1 MFKFDRPASAWSAW
15 RWFCTANILLFMETA
30 TKWSHGCATV
40 NEVLFDASI
49 APPLAEPMNA
59 DKYSVRKLLQSV
71 ACEPFWRNAGP
82 AERHRAR
89 MSADQVCVI
98 TTLLLLLVLLSSSQ
112 TCMQYDKDI
121 VFLSVCCYN
130 ATLSYLFH
138 FVSCLLEIIQLNLE
152 SPYWRSHRPL

>member
-1 MFKFDRPASAWSAW
+1 MFKFDRPSSAWSAW
-15 RWFCTANILLFMETA
+15 RWFSTANILFMETA

-89 MSADQVCVI
+89 MSADQVCIISHSSSSFSFSCSCSSSFLKRACNTTKTLCSCLCVA
-98 TTLLLLLVLLSSSQ
+98 TTLLCCIYFISSR
-112 TCMQYDKDI
+112 
-121 VFLSVCCYN
+121 VCW
-130 ATLSYLFH
+130 TLS
-138 FVSCLLEIIQLNLE
+138 N
-152 SPYWRSHRPL
+152 